1 MAQGGF
7 DDYEMHEREE
17 QEEEELEEQREQE
30 EQENINE
37 TSFID
42 NDDGVVLKPHGRP
55 RVRIQV
61 DNISDRIPNVGKDI
75 GTIKRSITND
85 VKKYFKN
92 VFKVNVNKK
101 NGPNSSKILD
111 YTKFI
116 TETSGTTFI
125 DYKGKRVGK
134 IGKNLEP
141 EPYTRKNKAFVDE
154 FKLDLDN
161 TFKEY
166 KKTPLALVEESFGS
180 NVPENVVDD
189 ILKGSTNKIEETI
202 RDVNESVE
210 GNSESL
216 TEQDIREFTGVFD
229 PKGVVNQ
236 TKINALEIQADHWKE
251 SAKNTVNEKTEKLYK
266 AMEKATRLQAD
277 NIRLQLGERPIH
289 DETLEII
296 KNETN
301 ENDLGKLEKFK
312 EFAKRNIVG
321 LSAVAITIAGV
332 ITTIV
337 VAAKNAVKKGA
348 NFTKKLAKK
357 IYELGKKLGPLLAPI
372 LNVLGKIVEMG
383 ARGLGWLAGNLWVLA
398 IALAWFLYDMY
409 KT

>member
-1 MAQGGF
+1 
-7 DDYEMHEREE
+7 
-17 QEEEELEEQREQE
+17 
-30 EQENINE
+30 
-37 TSFID
+37 
-42 NDDGVVLKPHGRP
+42 
-55 RVRIQV
+55 
-61 DNISDRIPNVGKDI
+61 
-75 GTIKRSITND
+75 
-85 VKKYFKN
+85 
-92 VFKVNVNKK
+92 
-101 NGPNSSKILD
+101 
-111 YTKFI
+111 
-116 TETSGTTFI
+116 
-125 DYKGKRVGK
+125 
-134 IGKNLEP
+134 
-141 EPYTRKNKAFVDE
+141 
-154 FKLDLDN
+154 
-161 TFKEY
+161 
-166 KKTPLALVEESFGS
+166 
-180 NVPENVVDD
+180 
-189 ILKGSTNKIEETI
+189 
-202 RDVNESVE
+202 
-210 GNSESL
+210 
-216 TEQDIREFTGVFD
+216 
-229 PKGVVNQ
+229 
-236 TKINALEIQADHWKE
+236 
-251 SAKNTVNEKTEKLYK
+251 
-266 AMEKATRLQAD
+266 MEKATRLQAD